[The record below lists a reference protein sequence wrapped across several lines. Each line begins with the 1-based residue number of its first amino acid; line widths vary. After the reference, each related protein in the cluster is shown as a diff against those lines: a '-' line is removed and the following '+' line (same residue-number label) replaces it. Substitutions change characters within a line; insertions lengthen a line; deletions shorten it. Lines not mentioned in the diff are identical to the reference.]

1 MVESSVELQHHLCKA
16 LEMAQPDVLRS
27 LLVTMIQ
34 TLMNA
39 EADTLCGADYGQRSE
54 GRTNQRNGYRQ
65 RPLDTRMG
73 TLDLAIPKL
82 RQGSYYPQWL
92 LEPRRRSE
100 RALVSLVAQ
109 CYVSGVST
117 RKVENIAQS
126 LGIERLSKSQVSEMA
141 KSLDQEVEAF
151 RNRPLDQEAYPY
163 VWLDALVVRCR
174 EAGRIVNVA
183 VVIATA
189 VSREGQREVLGLDVI
204 TSEDGAGWTAF
215 LRGLVARG
223 LKGVKLVISDA
234 HQGLKSAVGAV
245 LPGAAWQRCRT
256 HFMRNLL
263 CKVPKKAQPAVATL
277 VRSIF
282 AQSDK
287 EQVLAQHTQ
296 IVERLLPQFAEAGH
310 LLVDAGPD
318 LLAFADFP
326 QKHWRQIWSNN
337 PQERLNRE
345 IRRRTDVVG
354 IFPNRTAIIRL
365 VGSVLAEQNDEWA
378 VSRRYMSLESIV
390 EAIQGQQITKSEER
404 EDPQALPSAA

>member
-16 LEMAQPDVLRS
+16 LEIAQPDVLRS
-27 LLVTMIQ
+27 LLATMIQ

-39 EADTLCGADYGQRSE
+39 EADALCGANYGQRSE
-54 GRTNQRNGYRQ
+54 ERTNQRNGYRQ

-100 RALVSLVAQ
+100 RALVCVVAQ

-141 KSLDQEVEAF
+141 KSLDEQVEAF

-163 VWLDALVVRCR
+163 VWLDAMVVRCR

-189 VSREGQREVLGLDVI
+189 VTREGQREVLGLDVI

-234 HQGLKSAVGAV
+234 HQGLKSAVGSV

-287 EQVLAQHTQ
+287 EQVLAQHIQ
-296 IVERLLPQFAEAGH
+296 VVERLLPQFADAAN
-310 LLVDAGPD
+310 LLIDAGPD

-345 IRRRTDVVG
+345 VRRRTDVVG
-354 IFPNRTAIIRL
+354 IFPNRMAIIRL
-365 VGSVLAEQNDEWA
+365 IGAVLAEQNDEWA
-378 VSRRYMSLESIV
+378 ISRRYMSLESIT
-390 EAIQGQQITKSEER
+390 EAIQGHLRLKSEEQ
-404 EDPQALPSAA
+404 EDTQVLPSAA

>member
-1 MVESSVELQHHLCKA
+1 MVESSVELQQHLCKA
-16 LEMAQPDVLRS
+16 LEIAQPDVLRS
-27 LLVTMIQ
+27 LLTTMIQ

-54 GRTNQRNGYRQ
+54 ERTNQRNGYRQ

-100 RALVSLVAQ
+100 RALVSVVAQ

-141 KSLDQEVEAF
+141 KSLDEQVEAF

-163 VWLDALVVRCR
+163 VWLDAMVVRCR

-189 VSREGQREVLGLDVI
+189 VTREGHREVLGLDVI

-263 CKVPKKAQPAVATL
+263 CKVPRKAQPAVATL

-287 EQVLAQHTQ
+287 EQVLAQHAQ
-296 IVERLLPQFAEAGH
+296 VVERLLPQFAEAAN
-310 LLVDAGPD
+310 LLIDAGPD
-318 LLAFADFP
+318 LLAFTDFP

-354 IFPNRTAIIRL
+354 IFPNRMAIIRL

-378 VSRRYMSLESIV
+378 VSRRYMSLESIA
-390 EAIQGQQITKSEER
+390 EAIQGLQRTKSEEL
-404 EDPQALPSAA
+404 DDSPALPSAA

>member
-390 EAIQGQQITKSEER
+390 EAIQGQQIVVPEKFDFSSSEGV
-404 EDPQALPSAA
+404 